1 MLEELRQSWRDRSC
15 HDEYITETERGDRLL
30 IINNGFI
37 VANGTPEAL
46 RRELYGGEMVRIVT
60 NRPHPQSAAALEDLD
75 YVVSVE
81 QLRPEEVE
89 LVVTSAN
96 TAIPRLLEEVQARD
110 YQIDEI
116 GEVQVSL
123 DTLFVELV
131 QRSSESNPDA
141 PSD

>member
-1 MLEELRQSWRDRSC
+1 
-15 HDEYITETERGDRLL
+15 
-30 IINNGFI
+30 
-37 VANGTPEAL
+37 
-46 RRELYGGEMVRIVT
+46 MVRIVT
-60 NRPHPQSAAALEDLD
+60 NRPHPELAAALEDLD

-116 GEVQVSL
+116 REVQVSL

-141 PSD
+141 PSRLIASGVLSCDRHRLSARTSLRSGVSRSSSLP